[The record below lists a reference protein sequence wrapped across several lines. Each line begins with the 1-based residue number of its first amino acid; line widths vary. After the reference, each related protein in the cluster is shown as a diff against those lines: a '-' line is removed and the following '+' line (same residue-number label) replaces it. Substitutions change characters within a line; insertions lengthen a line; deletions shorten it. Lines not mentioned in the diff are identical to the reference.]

1 MNWTGL
7 AAQAWDPSGG
17 DEPQLDHD
25 FIKNMLGKNPGPAL
39 DVGCGT
45 GRLLL
50 RYLRAGLE
58 VEGVDTS
65 SDMLAM
71 CRKKPEHQGL
81 KPVLYQQAMQNLD
94 LPRKYKT
101 IYIPCGTFVLV
112 IDRVQA
118 WEALRRFYDHLESD
132 GLLIFNIFWPFDEG
146 GPLSEKPLGGFGE
159 WGDLWTHKQPDGSV
173 IAQHLMIEKIDRV
186 EQLLLARRRYQLIR
200 DGQVVQEEIFDSN
213 ERWYYKHEM
222 ILMLEKVGFQN
233 VQVNGDWSEN
243 DFGEGHASMVFT
255 ARKSNR

>member
-7 AAQAWDPSGG
+7 AARAWDPSGG

-25 FIKNMLGKNPGPAL
+25 FIKKVLENNPGPAL
-39 DVGCGT
+39 DAGCGT

-58 VEGVDTS
+58 VEGIDTS
-65 SDMLAM
+65 ADMLAI
-71 CRKKPEHQGL
+71 CREKAKRQGL
-81 KPVLYQQAMQNLD
+81 KPVLYQQAMQGLD
-94 LPRKYKT
+94 LPHKYKT

-112 IDRVQA
+112 THRKES
-118 WEALRRFYDHLESD
+118 WEAMMRFYNHLEPD
-132 GLLIFNIFWPFDEG
+132 GVLILNIFWPFDDGE
-146 GPLSEKPLGGFGE
+146 PLSEKPLGGFGE

-173 IAQHLMIEKIDRV
+173 IAQHLKIEKIDRV

-200 DGQVVQEEIFDSN
+200 DGEVIQEEIFDSN

-222 ILMLEKVGFQN
+222 VLMLEKVGFQD
-233 VQVNGDWSEN
+233 VQVKGDWSKD
-243 DFGEGHASMVFT
+243 DFAEGHASMVFI
-255 ARKSNR
+255 ARKPTK